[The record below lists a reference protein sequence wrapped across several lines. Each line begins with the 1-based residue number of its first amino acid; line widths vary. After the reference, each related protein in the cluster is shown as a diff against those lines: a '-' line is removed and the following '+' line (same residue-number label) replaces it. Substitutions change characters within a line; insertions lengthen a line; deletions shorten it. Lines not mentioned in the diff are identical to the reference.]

1 MAGNEFQAGPPD
13 PKGRPGPPPRGRPR
27 PYYDDDD
34 DEDEVAEAYDDP
46 VQTLVPYKNPRAL
59 LAYYSGVFSLVPVF
73 GIVLALVAMILG
85 VLGYRYGRV
94 HPTAKGTG
102 HAVAGIVFAILGL
115 LLNAVLFGLAWTYIN
130 STGPTFRQQ

>member
-13 PKGRPGPPPRGRPR
+13 HRGRPGPPPGRRPQ

-34 DEDEVAEAYDDP
+34 DEDEAAEAYDDP

-59 LAYYSGVFSLVPVF
+59 LAYYCGVFSLVPVF
-73 GIVLALVAMILG
+73 GLVLALAALILG

-102 HAVAGIVFAILGL
+102 HAVAGIVFALMGL
-115 LLNAVLFGLAWTYIN
+115 ALNAVLFALAWTYIN
-130 STGPTFRQQ
+130 STGPTFRQP